1 MVLIGCRNVP
11 HSYWTLRG
19 REGRGKVAWLRRS
32 AFKSLHHSSCGTS
45 LGKLAQLKLMV
56 SAVNVMSLIIFMMTR
71 SQNNIIT
78 ITYPRTPN
86 NQRPL
91 PSNSIWLNLLYWAF
105 SSIKTWIRAG
115 GGCQCLSAVS
125 VKACR
130 SAKTNFLLYSSD
142 LSDKFCTGCLS
153 GGEPV
158 IFCTLITIEVTL
170 IRILQHFA
178 LHKWLL
184 QETGIQG
191 NVDLNVMKMSP
202 T

>member
-1 MVLIGCRNVP
+1 MCRIPIG
-11 HSYWTLRG
+11 HWEAERG
-19 REGRGKVAWLRRS
+19 EGRLRDWGVVPSNLFITLHVAP
-32 AFKSLHHSSCGTS
+32 

-142 LSDKFCTGCLS
+142 LSDKFCTGCLC

-178 LHKWLL
+178 LHKW
-184 QETGIQG
+184 
-191 NVDLNVMKMSP
+191 K
-202 T
+202 